1 MPDATRYKILANES
15 SDEEEIYELN
25 STTRGLRS
33 RANNASPSSST
44 RIESTKLDQ
53 VQSSSKSSDLV
64 YLEYTIDHK
73 NNETLAKI
81 AFEFRCDVADLKRW
95 NAIQSDTDFHG
106 KKTLKIQV
114 SKYSSLLA
122 TPEEKEDYLNGQQQQ
137 QPLRTNSP
145 QSDTSTRSSSKT
157 IPKILE
163 KSTKATKEIQL
174 KNAVSTQNEA
184 LERLGIPSFTP
195 AQSIPPLYSEASDRF
210 IAQGSPGH
218 DGESV
223 LCNWKVV
230 LTLVILGLLVL
241 PFLYGYQFEKEH
253 EHSDR
258 ASSSTDNKYPN
269 PHSRRSLEAGI
280 T

>member
-15 SDEEEIYELN
+15 SDEEELYELN

-33 RANNASPSSST
+33 RAANNASPSSST
-44 RIESTKLDQ
+44 RTESTKLDQ
-53 VQSSSKSSDLV
+53 VQLSKSSDLV

-81 AFEFRCDVADLKRW
+81 AFEFRCEVADLKRW
-95 NAIQSDTDFHG
+95 NGIQSDTDFHG

-122 TPEEKEDYLNGQQQQ
+122 TPEEKEEYLNGQ
-137 QPLRTNSP
+137 PARTNSP

-174 KNAVSTQNEA
+174 KNAVGSQNEA
-184 LERLGIPSFTP
+184 LERLGIPSFTQ
-195 AQSIPPLYSEASDRF
+195 AQPIPPLYSEASDRF
-210 IAQGSPGH
+210 IQQGTPGH

-230 LTLVILGLLVL
+230 LVLVILGLLVL

-258 ASSSTDNKYPN
+258 ASSSIPTDNKYPH
-269 PHSRRSLEAGI
+269 PQTRRSLEAGI